1 VGRKVYIDEE
11 ECVGCGTCEELCP
24 EIFELDEETGKAK
37 DIESEVEDEDCVQ
50 EAMDTCPAECIHW
63 EEE

>member
-1 VGRKVYIDEE
+1 MGRKVYIDEE

-24 EIFELDEETGKAK
+24 EIFELDEETGRAK
-37 DIESEVEDEDCVQ
+37 VIEPEVEDEGCVE